1 VKVKSIEELE
11 YTKLP
16 HTVQWN
22 LAASIE
28 KPQFK
33 KNLFE
38 TRKCTLWRCKS
49 TPTPKANLLWMTSH
63 YGPTVV
69 RSVTEIPFNVF
80 I

>member
-1 VKVKSIEELE
+1 MKVKSIEELE

-38 TRKCTLWRCKS
+38 ITGKEQC
-49 TPTPKANLLWMTSH
+49 H
-63 YGPTVV
+63 
-69 RSVTEIPFNVF
+69 
-80 I
+80 